1 MCNMCSMK
9 FSLCSLNY
17 FGTCHGLLDFVDSSS
32 QVLIDEVALMILV
45 LVALIICDV
54 DTIVVPIVQDK
65 MTSWLLL
72 QW

>member
-1 MCNMCSMK
+1 M
-9 FSLCSLNY
+9 
-17 FGTCHGLLDFVDSSS
+17 LDFVDSSS

-72 QW
+72 Q

>member
-1 MCNMCSMK
+1 M
-9 FSLCSLNY
+9 
-17 FGTCHGLLDFVDSSS
+17 LLDFVDSSS

-54 DTIVVPIVQDK
+54 DTIDVPIVQDK

>member
-1 MCNMCSMK
+1 M
-9 FSLCSLNY
+9 
-17 FGTCHGLLDFVDSSS
+17 LDFVDSSS

-54 DTIVVPIVQDK
+54 DTIVVPIVQDE